1 MELNKELF
9 KQASVSQL
17 VNPVKEA
24 VNHIAEIE
32 KLFANPEATLRDF
45 GEALKKFEIDTMTV
59 INKLDY
65 ILAHHSHQIVENDGK
80 RNLIST

>member
-1 MELNKELF
+1 MTKAQEIKEEIKQDIPKAINHVQEL
-9 KQASVSQL
+9 
-17 VNPVKEA
+17 
-24 VNHIAEIE
+24 E
-32 KLFANPEATLRDF
+32 KLFTNPDTTLRDL